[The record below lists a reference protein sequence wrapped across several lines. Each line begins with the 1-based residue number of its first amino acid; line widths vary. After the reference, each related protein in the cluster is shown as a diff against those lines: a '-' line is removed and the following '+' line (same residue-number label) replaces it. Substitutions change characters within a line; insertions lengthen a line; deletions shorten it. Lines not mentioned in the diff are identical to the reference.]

1 MMRFLF
7 DLDNTIVKTNGS
19 DYKNSVPIPEAV
31 AKVREYHERGD
42 YIIILTAR
50 GSGSKK
56 DWRDFTAN
64 QLKEFGIPYDQLIVG
79 LKPGGVDII
88 IDDKAINALDWLEDD
103 EKAFARIE
111 TKEHKKDIQVFDPLF
126 PYGYDH
132 GVRRAYEAT
141 EKTWKAAYNKLGGI
155 DTLRNKEDKQ

>member
-19 DYKNSVPIPEAV
+19 DYENSVPIPEAV

-42 YIIILTAR
+42 HIIILTAR

-56 DWRDFTAN
+56 DWREFTAN

-103 EKAFARIE
+103 EKAFARVE
-111 TKEHKKDIQVFDPLF
+111 TKEHKKDIQIFDPLH
-126 PYGYDH
+126 PYGH
-132 GVRRAYEAT
+132 EALRRKFSLY
-141 EKTWKAAYNKLGGI
+141 KK
-155 DTLRNKEDKQ
+155 NKEDK